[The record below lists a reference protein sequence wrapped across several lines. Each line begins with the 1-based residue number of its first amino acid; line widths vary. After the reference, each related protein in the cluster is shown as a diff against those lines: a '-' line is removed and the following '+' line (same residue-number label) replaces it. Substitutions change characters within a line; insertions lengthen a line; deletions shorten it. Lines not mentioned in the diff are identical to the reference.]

1 MSDVGKMLAQVI
13 YVTVAIAAMIIF
25 VLLVQQRKVEECS
38 QVIYGNALEAL
49 GKLRVCVN
57 NCWSKHDF
65 GRSSMNEDCY
75 VVKFISSGSIDKDT
89 AEKILSNPA
98 KVSFLVDV
106 QPNVETILRVR
117 YNSTGIVQII
127 PY

>member
-1 MSDVGKMLAQVI
+1 MSDVGKILIQVI
-13 YVTVAIAAMIIF
+13 YAVIAIATIIVF
-25 VLLVQQRKVEECS
+25 VLLVKQTKVEECS
-38 QVIYGNALEAL
+38 EIIHGSALEAL

-57 NCWSKHDF
+57 NCWSRHDS
-65 GRSSMNEDCY
+65 GRSTMNEDCY
-75 VVKFISSGSIDKDT
+75 VINFTSSGSIDKDT

-106 QPNVETILRVR
+106 QPNVEIVLRVR

>member
-1 MSDVGKMLAQVI
+1 MSDVGKMLTQVVYVAVAIVALVFFILLATQTRVEECQQVI
-13 YVTVAIAAMIIF
+13 YSNS
-25 VLLVQQRKVEECS
+25 VQ
-38 QVIYGNALEAL
+38 AL

-65 GRSSMNEDCY
+65 GRSSLNEDCY
-75 VVKFISSGSIDKDT
+75 VINFTSTQPVDSAE

-98 KVSFLVDV
+98 KVSFLVKV
-106 QPNVETILRVR
+106 MPNIETALRVR
-117 YNSTGIVQII
+117 YNSTGVIQII

>member
-1 MSDVGKMLAQVI
+1 MSDVGKMLTQVI
-13 YVTVAIAAMIIF
+13 YVVVAIAAIIVF
-25 VLLVQQRKVEECS
+25 VLLVQQTKVEECS
-38 QVIYGNALEAL
+38 QVIHSSALEAL

-65 GRSSMNEDCY
+65 GRSTMNEDCY
-75 VVKFISSGSIDKDT
+75 VINFTSSGSIDKDT

-106 QPNVETILRVR
+106 QPNVETIIRVR